1 MNNRRSPIRATA
13 VGAGIVASLLSVL
26 AGPASATPTSSCRTV
41 LAGEVVG
48 SIDIATQPAGGSTV
62 FPGSEIALRV
72 TWPTANWDG
81 SELDR
86 IIVCVS
92 VDRER
97 EDHFMKMER
106 PGPNDGVLEH
116 SFVLPADV
124 PIGSEVCVRSEIS
137 GTVAAQDVDHR
148 SGITCFTVAA
158 APPTTTPPTTQA
170 VVQAPITTPTT
181 AAPYVAPQQVEASP
195 APIDAAPLA
204 LVELPRTGSALV
216 LAQVGLGLALGGSMV
231 LASAKRRRRP

>member
-1 MNNRRSPIRATA
+1 MNNRRSRIRATA

-48 SIDIATQPAGGSTV
+48 TIDIATQPAAGSTV
-62 FPGSEIALRV
+62 FPGSEIALQV

-92 VDRER
+92 VDQER

-106 PGPNDGVLEH
+106 PGPNDGTLQH
-116 SFVLPADV
+116 SFTLPSDV

-137 GTVAAQDVDHR
+137 GTYAAQDLDHR
-148 SGITCFTVAA
+148 SGVTCFTVAA
-158 APPTTTPPTTQA
+158 APPTSAPPTTQA
-170 VVQAPITTPTT
+170 VVQAPATTPTT
-181 AAPYVAPQQVEASP
+181 AAPVAPQQVEATP
-195 APIDAAPLA
+195 APADPAPLA
-204 LVELPRTGSALV
+204 LVELPRTGSALI
-216 LAQVGLGLALGGSMV
+216 LAQVGLGLALGGSVV
-231 LASAKRRRRP
+231 LTSTKRRRRP